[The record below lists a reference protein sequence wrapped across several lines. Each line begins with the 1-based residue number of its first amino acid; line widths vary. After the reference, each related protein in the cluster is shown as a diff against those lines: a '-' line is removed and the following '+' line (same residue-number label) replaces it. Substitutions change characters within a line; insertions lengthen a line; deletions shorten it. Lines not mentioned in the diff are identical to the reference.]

1 MQDDANLTPIYH
13 ETLIHG
19 VTIKGIL
26 SPPHKISYLN
36 LTHKCAK
43 GVWNVLLIR
52 REPHMIVYTNQ
63 WVPSITAVST

>member
-1 MQDDANLTPIYH
+1 MQDDANLTPINH

-26 SPPHKISYLN
+26 SPLHKISYLN
-36 LTHKCAK
+36 LTHKCVK

-52 REPHMIVYTNQ
+52 CEPHMFMQTSGSYQ
-63 WVPSITAVST
+63 QLPSHL